1 MRLPR
6 PFQELFS
13 EQSGAIQ
20 GANLLAEIAFHRVPN
35 TQRAVASQAFVRQL
49 TVDDDDVPSFGLCHP
64 LAVHGACK
72 GAEESDRGRRRRIME
87 SNKERLV
94 ARKHQQHS
102 RRFLD
107 WVNQI
112 GREVVTER
120 GADRSVEVV
129 PHRVVGDV
137 LLDDIEPVAHRA
149 SETFG
154 HFVDTRG

>member
-1 MRLPR
+1 VRLPR

-20 GANLLAEIAFHRVPN
+20 SANLLVEIAFHRVPN
-35 TQRAVASQAFVRQL
+35 TQGAVATEAFVRQL

-64 LAVHGACK
+64 LAVHGTRE
-72 GAEESDRGRRRRIME
+72 GAEESDRGRGRRIIE
-87 SNKERLV
+87 PNEERLV
-94 ARKHQQHS
+94 AREHQQHS

-154 HFVDTRG
+154 HFVDTRD